1 MTAEE
6 IATLFRAEAGR
17 ALAVLVGLIGDFGLA
32 EDALQDA
39 FLAALQKWP
48 RQGAP
53 ANPRAWLV
61 GVARHKAIDRLRQ
74 RARQASRQDDLA
86 LEQRLFAE
94 ARAETA
100 PSIDT
105 GEPIAD
111 DLLRLMFICCHPA
124 LASEARVALT
134 LRAVAGLDTV
144 AVARAFLVSE
154 ETMAQRLVRAK
165 RKIRLAG
172 IPFAAPPPEALSER
186 VAGVL
191 ATLYLIFTEG
201 YAATTGADLI
211 RGDLCG
217 EAIRL
222 GRLVDG
228 LLPGRGD
235 VRGLLAL
242 MLLHH
247 ARRATR
253 AGPGG
258 ELVLLADQDRR
269 QWDRDAIAEGLGL
282 VEQALRGPGLPSPY
296 AVQAAIAALH
306 CQAADAAATDWRQI
320 AGLYEVLLRLAPTPV
335 IELNHAVAVAMTDGP
350 ARGLHLLDAL
360 AARGTLDGYALLAGA
375 RADLLGRLGRSD
387 EAAAAYDLAAA
398 LARLEPE
405 RRFYAARRDQFGRCG
420 G

>member
-1 MTAEE
+1 MSPEA
-6 IATLFRAEAGR
+6 IAAVFRAETGR
-17 ALAVLVGLIGDFGLA
+17 ALAALVGLIGDFDLA

-39 FLAALQKWP
+39 FLAALRQWP

-61 GVARHKAIDRLRQ
+61 GAARHKAIDRLRQ
-74 RARQASRQDDLA
+74 RARQTSRKDHVA
-86 LEQRLFAE
+86 LEQRLSAAAQAE
-94 ARAETA
+94 AA

-105 GEPIAD
+105 AEAID
-111 DLLRLMFICCHPA
+111 DDMLRLVFICCHPA
-124 LASEARVALT
+124 LAPDARVALT

-172 IPFAAPPPEALSER
+172 IPFVAPPPEALSER
-186 VAGVL
+186 VAAVL

-201 YAATTGADLI
+201 YAATTGAALV
-211 RGDLCG
+211 RADLCG
-217 EAIRL
+217 ESIRL
-222 GRLVDG
+222 TRLLDA

-247 ARRATR
+247 ARRDTR
-253 AGPGG
+253 AGPQG
-258 ELVLLADQDRR
+258 EIVLLADQDRTL
-269 QWDRDAIAEGLGL
+269 WDRDAIAEGLDL
-282 VEQALRGPGLPSPY
+282 VGQALRNPGLPNPY

-306 CQAADAAATDWRQI
+306 CQATDAAATDWRQI

-350 ARGLHLLDAL
+350 ARGLALLDAL
-360 AARGTLDGYALLAGA
+360 TARGTLAGYALLPGA
-375 RADLLGRLGRSD
+375 RADLLRRLGRTA
-387 EAAAAYDLAAA
+387 EAAAAYARADA

-405 RRFYAARRDQFGRCG
+405 RRYYAGRRAELGLG
-420 G
+420 